1 MIQIG
6 RTQRLPVWENQPE
19 GLYLGDA
26 EEHVLLPRRL
36 APHGYVEGD
45 WIEVFVYTDSEDLP
59 VATTQTPLAEVG
71 QFACLQVVDVTR
83 HGAFLDWGLPKD
95 LFAPFGRQHRPM
107 RRGDWVVVG
116 LSLHTRT
123 GRVIASSTLKG
134 LFDDDVAWLQPGD
147 PVSLMVYGFNDRG
160 VQVIVEGRHAGLIF
174 RDRVFQRVRIGEEL
188 QGFVHQIREDH
199 RLDISLQR
207 GGRAGNVDAE
217 AVILAA
223 LDDAGGSLPLHDKS
237 PPQAIRDALGLSKKA
252 FKRAV
257 GSLYKDQVITLSESG
272 IHRVD

>member
-1 MIQIG
+1 MIHIG

-26 EEHVLLPRRL
+26 DEHVLLPRRL

-45 WIEVFVYTDSEDLP
+45 WIEVFVYTDSEDEP

-95 LFAPFGRQHRPM
+95 LFAPFARQHRPM

-116 LSLHTRT
+116 LSLHKST

-134 LFDDDVAWLQPGD
+134 LFDDDVDRLQPGD

-174 RDRVFQRVRIGEEL
+174 HDRVFRRLRLGEEL
-188 QGFVHQIREDH
+188 QGFVRIVRDDH
-199 RLDISLQR
+199 RLDITLQR
-207 GGRAGNVDAE
+207 EGRKANVDAE
-217 AVILAA
+217 AVILGA
-223 LDDAGGSLPLHDKS
+223 LDDAGGSLPLHDRS
-237 PPQAIRDALGLSKKA
+237 PPEAIRDALGLSKKA

-257 GSLYKDQVITLSESG
+257 GTLYKDRVITLSESG
-272 IHRVD
+272 IRRVD